1 MHIQL
6 QADSNAF
13 DEHSRKVGDLMGEL
27 HSRSFH
33 SYYAE
38 RGWKPSVNL
47 YEGPEAFVVCFDVAG
62 MKAEQIDVRAEDC
75 KLIIR
80 GDRPMPQSKESPG
93 PQSVHLMEIDS
104 GSFTRKVEIPSNV
117 DEGKIDATYR
127 DGFLWVVLPKRKA

>member
-13 DEHSRKVGDLMGEL
+13 EEHSRKMGDLMGEL

-62 MKAEQIDVRAEDC
+62 MKAEQIDVRAEDR
-75 KLIIR
+75 K
-80 GDRPMPQSKESPG
+80 
-93 PQSVHLMEIDS
+93 EIDS
-104 GSFTRKVEIPSNV
+104 GSFMRKVEIPSGV